1 MKILTNAKYAIEITS
16 SMITS
21 NAKFVIRMINV
32 YNAWDK
38 INAYCAVLD
47 INQLM
52 VNACHVIS
60 KRGVLNVELISVISA
75 KKVILKMI
83 MEAALNAQTIF
94 LIAISAEI
102 NKPA

>member
-1 MKILTNAKYAIEITS
+1 
-16 SMITS
+16 
-21 NAKFVIRMINV
+21 
-32 YNAWDK
+32 
-38 INAYCAVLD
+38 
-47 INQLM
+47 M